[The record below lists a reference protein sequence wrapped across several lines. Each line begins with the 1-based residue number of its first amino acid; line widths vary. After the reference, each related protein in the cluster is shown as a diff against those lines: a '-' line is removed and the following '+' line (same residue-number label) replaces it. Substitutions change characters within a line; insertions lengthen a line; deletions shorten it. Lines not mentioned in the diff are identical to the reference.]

1 MRYWSSDVCSSD
13 LSRRTGE
20 APASDTPAPS
30 SKGQPDRTDIQAA
43 SGRTGNRAASKPCW
57 RRTRIPCGIA
67 SGPAASVHTA
77 DERQPLFLAIPL
89 ECRLIQFARQNI
101 DAMHDRAA
109 LPRSLALAYLRRDPQ
124 VQRSPAA
131 VAATVQPPE
140 QPFPALTFA
149 LYHPP
154 GCA

>member
-1 MRYWSSDVCSSD
+1 MAAVPGAESS
-13 LSRRTGE
+13 LRRSRRTGE

-89 ECRLIQFARQNI
+89 ECRLMTFARQHIADNP
-101 DAMHDRAA
+101 DPAA
-109 LPRSLALAYLRRDPQ
+109 LPRSLALARHGVL
-124 VQRSPAA
+124 
-131 VAATVQPPE
+131 
-140 QPFPALTFA
+140 
-149 LYHPP
+149 
-154 GCA
+154 